1 MRFVQLSVLWF
12 VTIAV
17 VGFYSDSAKAES
29 IEVDVVYP
37 ERAVDAGLT
46 LTGSV
51 SAFHNAQL
59 ASQQSG
65 IVANIFVEAGD
76 EVKQGELLLSLDDTL
91 AQLQFEQASA
101 ELNIAQV
108 ALQEAQRL
116 HQELKALSKRQL
128 VAQTLLAER
137 QANISKADAEL
148 KNAKAKL
155 ALQQELL
162 SRHHIKA
169 PFAGVV
175 TDRMVDMG
183 EWIGTQDKV
192 FSLISND
199 KLRIELAAP
208 QQYFSQLSQAN
219 TIQANT
225 IQANIHNQHNKNAVI
240 NSQVERVIA
249 SVNKA
254 SRTFKVFVTVPEN
267 SGFVMGSS
275 AQVTI
280 QLPVAEN
287 AQVWLPKSAL
297 KRHPDGGYSIFA
309 INNNTADRVF
319 VEVTQ
324 QQAERVAVK
333 GASASQQYIKAGVEL
348 LQSGAK
354 VSVKSVAGNAL

>member
-1 MRFVQLSVLWF
+1 MRCVQLSVLWF
-12 VTIAV
+12 VTMVA
-17 VGFYSDSAKAES
+17 VGFYSDSVKAES

-51 SAFHNAQL
+51 SAVHNAQL

-76 EVKQGELLLSLDDTL
+76 VVTQGQLLLSLDDTL

-101 ELNIAQV
+101 ELNIAEV

-162 SRHHIKA
+162 TRHLIKA

-175 TDRMVDMG
+175 TDRMVDVG

-192 FSLISND
+192 FSLISSD

-208 QQYFSQLSQAN
+208 QQYFAQLSQAS
-219 TIQANT
+219 T
-225 IQANIHNQHNKNAVI
+225 IQANIHSQQNKNAVI

-254 SRTFKVFVTVPEN
+254 NRTFKVFVIVPEN
-267 SGFVMGSS
+267 SGLVMGSS

-280 QLPVAEN
+280 QLPAADN
-287 AQVWLPKSAL
+287 SQVWLPKSAL

-309 INNNTADRVF
+309 VNNDTAERVF

>member
-12 VTIAV
+12 VIIAV

-46 LTGSV
+46 LTGSI
-51 SAFHNAQL
+51 SAVHNAQL

-65 IVANIFVEAGD
+65 VVANILVEAGD
-76 EVKQGELLLSLDDTL
+76 VVTQGQLLLSLDDTL
-91 AQLQFEQASA
+91 VQLQFEQASS

-116 HQELKALSKRQL
+116 HQELTALSKRQL

-137 QANISKADAEL
+137 KANITKADAEL

-162 SRHHIKA
+162 NRHHIKA

-175 TDRMVDMG
+175 TDRMVDVG
-183 EWIGTQDKV
+183 EWIGTQNHV
-192 FSLISND
+192 FNLISSD
-199 KLRIELAAP
+199 KLRVELAVP
-208 QQYFSQLSQAN
+208 QKYYSHLSQAIPIYAK
-219 TIQANT
+219 IQS
-225 IQANIHNQHNKNAVI
+225 QNKAEGII
-240 NSQVERVIA
+240 NSQVERVVA
-249 SVNKA
+249 SVDTVN
-254 SRTFKVFVTVPEN
+254 RTFKVFVSLPKHNT
-267 SGFVMGSS
+267 FVVGSS

-280 QLPVAEN
+280 QLPAIEN
-287 AQVWLPKSAL
+287 TQVWLPKSAL

-309 INNNTADRVF
+309 VNNNTAERVF

-333 GASASQQYIKAGVEL
+333 GASASQQYIKSGVEL
-348 LQSGAK
+348 LQNGVK
-354 VSVKSVAGNAL
+354 VSVKKSSGNAL